1 MKRLHLFLIKSFLAP
16 FIATFFIAIFL
27 LLMQFLWK
35 YIDDLVGKG
44 LEFTQIAELIFYASA
59 RFVPVALPIAMLL
72 ASVMVFGKLGENYEL
87 VALKASGISLIRI
100 LFPLTIFVIILSYSS
115 FLFSNYVMPIANL
128 KNGSMIYDIQKKKP
142 ALNIK
147 EGIFYKDIEGFSI
160 KVSEKDAD
168 GKTLN
173 DIIIYD
179 HTGKNGNDK
188 VIIAK
193 SGIMQLTKDERFL
206 ELILYNG
213 HSYIDISENKRKKD
227 NPYRTTHFKE
237 DLIRFDLSSFST
249 INNSEKLY
257 KGHYAML
264 SNQQLATAIDSLH
277 LKYTERKET
286 FSKNITNKYTSKSEM
301 DSLVAFSP
309 FTKTKRKQQYDIAI
323 NKLQTLKSISKS
335 NKDDLEYRKII
346 ITKHNIEWHRKISLA
361 LACLLLFL
369 IGAPLGS
376 IIRKGGFGLPVLVS
390 VFFFLIYHVLSMVGE
405 KSAKDLSMTAF
416 EGMWLANTV
425 FTPIAFFLIY
435 KAKNDAQL
443 FDFSSLLKRINPFLK
458 KIKLKKILV
467 FLPPKFRL

>member
-1 MKRLHLFLIKSFLAP
+1 MKRLHLFLIKSFLGP
-16 FIATFFIAIFL
+16 FITTFFIAIFL

-44 LEFTQIAELIFYASA
+44 LEFSQIAELIFYASA

-87 VALKASGISLIRI
+87 VALKSSGISLIRI
-100 LFPLTIFVIILSYSS
+100 LYPLTIFVIIIGYSS

-160 KVSEKDAD
+160 KVTEKGAD

-173 DIIIYD
+173 NIIIYD
-179 HTGKNGNDK
+179 HTAKNGNDK
-188 VIIAK
+188 VIIAE
-193 SGIMQLTKDERFL
+193 SGIMQLTKDEQFL

-213 HSYIDISENKRKKD
+213 HSYIDISKNKRKGDK
-227 NPYRTTHFKE
+227 PYRTTHFKE

-249 INNSEKLY
+249 MNNSEALY

-264 SNQQLATAIDSLH
+264 SNKQLAIAIDSLN
-277 LKYTERKET
+277 LKFTDRKET
-286 FSKNITNKYTSKSEM
+286 FSNNIKDKYNLELES
-301 DSLVAFSP
+301 DSLIAFEP
-309 FTKTKRKQQYDIAI
+309 FSTIKRKQQYDIAI
-323 NKLQTLKSISKS
+323 NKLRTIKSITKS

-346 ITKHNIEWHRKISLA
+346 ITKHKIEWHRKVSLA
-361 LACLLLFL
+361 VACLLLFL
-369 IGAPLGS
+369 IGAPLGA
-376 IIRKGGFGLPVLVS
+376 IIRKGGFGLPVLIS
-390 VFFFLIYHVLSMVGE
+390 VFFFLIYHVLSMIGE
-405 KSAKDLSMTAF
+405 KAAKDLSMEAY
-416 EGMWLANTV
+416 EGMWLANLV
-425 FTPIAFFLIY
+425 FFPIALFLIY

-443 FDFSSLLKRINPFLK
+443 FDFSPLLKSVNQFFK
-458 KIKLKKILV
+458 KRKIQ
-467 FLPPKFRL
+467 

>member
-1 MKRLHLFLIKSFLAP
+1 MKRLHLFLIKSFLGP

-44 LEFTQIAELIFYASA
+44 LEFTQIAELLFYASA
-59 RFVPVALPIAMLL
+59 RFVPIALPIAILL

-87 VALKASGISLIRI
+87 VALNASGISLLKI
-100 LFPLTIFVIILSYSS
+100 LFPLTLFVVIIAYGS

-160 KVSEKDAD
+160 KVSEKAFD
-168 GKTLN
+168 GQNLK

-179 HTGKNGNDK
+179 HTAKNGNDK
-188 VIIAK
+188 VIISE
-193 SGIMQLTKDERFL
+193 SGIMQLTKDEKYL

-213 HSYIDISENKRKKD
+213 HSYIDIAENKRKKE
-227 NPYRTTHFKE
+227 NPYRTTHFTE

-249 INNSEKLY
+249 INNSEALY

-264 SNQQLATAIDSLH
+264 SNQQLAAAIDSLTI
-277 LKYTERKET
+277 KYEGREIT
-286 FSKNITNKYTSKSEM
+286 FTKNITDKYTANLEI
-301 DSLVAFSP
+301 DSVISIKPFSRI
-309 FTKTKRKQQYDIAI
+309 KIKQQYDIAI
-323 NKLQTLKSISKS
+323 NKLQTLKSITKS
-335 NKDDLEYRKII
+335 NKDDLEYREII

-361 LACLLLFL
+361 VACLLLFL
-369 IGAPLGS
+369 VGAPLGA

-390 VFFFLIYHVLSMVGE
+390 VFFFLIYHVLSMIGE
-405 KSAKDLSMTAF
+405 KSAKDLSMQAY
-416 EGMWLANTV
+416 EGMWLANMV
-425 FTPIAFFLIY
+425 FVPIALFLIY
-435 KAKNDAQL
+435 KAKNDVQL
-443 FDFSSLLKRINPFLK
+443 FDFSPLLKRTNQLLK
-458 KIKLKKILV
+458 KKQV
-467 FLPPKFRL
+467 

>member
-1 MKRLHLFLIKSFLAP
+1 MKRLHLFLIKSFLGP

-59 RFVPVALPIAMLL
+59 RFVPVALPISMLL

-87 VALKASGISLIRI
+87 VALKSSGISLIRI
-100 LFPLTIFVIILSYSS
+100 LFPLTIFVIIIGYSS

-147 EGIFYKDIEGFSI
+147 EGIFYKEIEGYSI
-160 KVSEKDAD
+160 KVADKNDD

-179 HTGKNGNDK
+179 HTAKNGNDK
-188 VIIAK
+188 VIIAE
-193 SGIMQLTKDERFL
+193 SGIMQLTKDEQFL
-206 ELILYNG
+206 ELILHNG
-213 HSYIDISENKRKKD
+213 HSYIDISKNKRKGDK
-227 NPYRTTHFKE
+227 PYRTTHFKE

-249 INNSEKLY
+249 MNNSEDLY

-264 SNQQLATAIDSLH
+264 SNKQLAIAIDSLS
-277 LKYTERKET
+277 LRFEDRKET
-286 FSKNITNKYTSKSEM
+286 FSKNIKNKYNLESEA
-301 DSLVAFSP
+301 DSLIVFKP
-309 FTKTKRKQQYDIAI
+309 FNTIKIKQQYDIAI
-323 NKLQTLKSISKS
+323 NKLRTIKSIAKS

-346 ITKHNIEWHRKISLA
+346 ITKHKIEWHRKISLA
-361 LACLLLFL
+361 VACLLLFL
-369 IGAPLGS
+369 IGAPLGA
-376 IIRKGGFGLPVLVS
+376 IIRKGGFGLPVLIS
-390 VFFFLIYHVLSMVGE
+390 VFFFLIYHVLSMIGE
-405 KSAKDLSMTAF
+405 KAAKDLSMNAY
-416 EGMWLANTV
+416 EGMWLANLV
-425 FTPIAFFLIY
+425 FLPIALFLIY

-443 FDFSSLLKRINPFLK
+443 FDFSPLLKGINQFLK
-458 KIKLKKILV
+458 KKEIQ
-467 FLPPKFRL
+467 

>member
-1 MKRLHLFLIKSFLAP
+1 MKRLHLFLIKSFLGP

-44 LEFTQIAELIFYASA
+44 LEFTQISELIFYASA

-87 VALKASGISLIRI
+87 VALKSSGISLIRI
-100 LFPLTIFVIILSYSS
+100 LFPLTIFVIIISYSS

-160 KVSEKDAD
+160 KVAEKDAD

-179 HTGKNGNDK
+179 HTAKNGNDK
-188 VIIAK
+188 VIIAR
-193 SGIMQLTKDERFL
+193 SGIMQLTKDEQFL

-213 HSYIDISENKRKKD
+213 HSYIDIPEKKRNGN

-237 DLIRFDLSSFST
+237 DLIRFDLSSFSK
-249 INNSEKLY
+249 INNSEALY

-264 SNQQLATAIDSLH
+264 SNQQLATAIDSLNINF
-277 LKYTERKET
+277 EDRKAT
-286 FSKNITNKYTSKSEM
+286 FTKNIKDKYNSKSEI
-301 DSLVAFSP
+301 DSLTISEILSH
-309 FTKTKRKQQYDIAI
+309 TKQKQQYDIAI
-323 NKLQTLKSISKS
+323 NKLQTLKSIAKS

-346 ITKHNIEWHRKISLA
+346 ITKHKIEWHRKISLA
-361 LACLLLFL
+361 IACLLLFL

-390 VFFFLIYHVLSMVGE
+390 VFFFLIYHVLSMIGE
-405 KSAKDLSMTAF
+405 KSAKDLSVQAY
-416 EGMWLANTV
+416 EGIWLANIV
-425 FTPIAFFLIY
+425 FTPIALFLIY

-443 FDFSSLLKRINPFLK
+443 FDFSSLLKSVNQFLK
-458 KIKLKKILV
+458 KREIQ
-467 FLPPKFRL
+467 

>member
-1 MKRLHLFLIKSFLAP
+1 MKRLHLFLIKSFLGP

-44 LEFTQIAELIFYASA
+44 LEFTQIAELLFYASA

-87 VALKASGISLIRI
+87 VALKSSGISLLKI
-100 LFPLTIFVIILSYSS
+100 LFPLTLFVIIIAYGS

-160 KVSEKDAD
+160 KVAEKASD
-168 GKTLN
+168 GKTLK

-179 HTGKNGNDK
+179 HTAKNGNDK
-188 VIIAK
+188 VIISE
-193 SGIMQLTKDERFL
+193 SGMMQLTKDEKYL

-213 HSYIDISENKRKKD
+213 HSYIDIAENKRKRE

-249 INNSEKLY
+249 INNSEALY

-264 SNQQLATAIDSLH
+264 SNQQLATAIDSLTI
-277 LKYTERKET
+277 KYEERKIT
-286 FSKNITNKYTSKSEM
+286 FTKNITDKYTANSEA
-301 DSLVAFSP
+301 DSLIAIQPFS
-309 FTKTKRKQQYDIAI
+309 KIKIKQQYDIAI
-323 NKLQTLKSISKS
+323 NKLQTLKSITKS
-335 NKDDLEYRKII
+335 NKDDLEYREII

-361 LACLLLFL
+361 VACLLLFL
-369 IGAPLGS
+369 VGAPLGA

-390 VFFFLIYHVLSMVGE
+390 VFFFLIYHVLSMIGE
-405 KSAKDLSMTAF
+405 KSAKDLSMQAY
-416 EGMWLANTV
+416 EGMWLANMV
-425 FTPIAFFLIY
+425 FVPIALFLIY
-435 KAKNDAQL
+435 KAKNDVQL
-443 FDFSSLLKRINPFLK
+443 FDFSPLLKRMNQFLK
-458 KIKLKKILV
+458 KKEIQ
-467 FLPPKFRL
+467 

>member
-1 MKRLHLFLIKSFLAP
+1 MKRLHLFLIKSFLGP

-44 LEFTQIAELIFYASA
+44 LEFIQIAELIFYASA
-59 RFVPVALPIAMLL
+59 RFVPLALPIAMLL

-87 VALKASGISLIRI
+87 IALKSSGISLIRI
-100 LFPLTIFVIILSYSS
+100 LFPLTIFVIIISYCS

-147 EGIFYKDIEGFSI
+147 EGIFYKEIEGFSI
-160 KVSEKDAD
+160 KVAEKDPD
-168 GKTLN
+168 GKTLK

-179 HTGKNGNDK
+179 HTAKNGNDK
-188 VIIAK
+188 VIISE
-193 SGIMQLTKDERFL
+193 SGIMQLTKDEKYL

-213 HSYIDISENKRKKD
+213 HSYIDIAENKRKRE

-249 INNSEKLY
+249 INNSEALY

-264 SNQQLATAIDSLH
+264 SNLQLATAIDSLTI
-277 LKYTERKET
+277 KYEEREIT
-286 FSKNITNKYTSKSEM
+286 FTKNITDKYTTNSEI
-301 DSLVAFSP
+301 DSVIEITP
-309 FTKTKRKQQYDIAI
+309 FKKIKIKQQYDIAI
-323 NKLQTLKSISKS
+323 NKLQTLKSITKS

-361 LACLLLFL
+361 VACLLLFL
-369 IGAPLGS
+369 IGAPLGA

-390 VFFFLIYHVLSMVGE
+390 VFFFLIYHVLSMIGE
-405 KSAKDLSMTAF
+405 KSAKDLSMQAY
-416 EGMWLANTV
+416 EGMWLANKV
-425 FTPIAFFLIY
+425 FVPIALFLIY
-435 KAKNDAQL
+435 KAKNDVQL
-443 FDFSSLLKRINPFLK
+443 FDFSPLLKRINPLLK
-458 KIKLKKILV
+458 KKEIQ
-467 FLPPKFRL
+467 

>member
-1 MKRLHLFLIKSFLAP
+1 MKRLHLFLIKSFLGP

-44 LEFTQIAELIFYASA
+44 LEFTQIAELLFYASA
-59 RFVPVALPIAMLL
+59 RFVPAALPIAMLL

-87 VALKASGISLIRI
+87 VALKSSGISLLKI
-100 LFPLTIFVIILSYSS
+100 LFPLTIFVIIIAYGS

-147 EGIFYKDIEGFSI
+147 EGVFYNDIEGFSI
-160 KVSEKDAD
+160 KVAEKASD
-168 GKTLN
+168 GKTLK

-179 HTGKNGNDK
+179 HTAKNGNDK
-188 VIIAK
+188 VIISE
-193 SGIMQLTKDERFL
+193 SGIMQLTKDEKYL

-213 HSYIDISENKRKKD
+213 HSYIDIAENKRKRE

-249 INNSEKLY
+249 INNSEALY

-264 SNQQLATAIDSLH
+264 SNQQLATAIDSLTI
-277 LKYTERKET
+277 KYEERQIT
-286 FSKNITNKYTSKSEM
+286 FTKNITEKYTTNLEV
-301 DSLVAFSP
+301 DSLIAIQPFSRI
-309 FTKTKRKQQYDIAI
+309 KIKQQYDIAI
-323 NKLQTLKSISKS
+323 NKLQTLKSITKS
-335 NKDDLEYRKII
+335 NKNNLEYREII

-361 LACLLLFL
+361 VACLLLFL
-369 IGAPLGS
+369 VGAPLGA

-390 VFFFLIYHVLSMVGE
+390 VFFFLIYHVLSMIGE
-405 KSAKDLSMTAF
+405 KSAKDLSMQAY
-416 EGMWLANTV
+416 EGMWLANMV
-425 FTPIAFFLIY
+425 FVPIALFLIY
-435 KAKNDAQL
+435 KAKNDVQL
-443 FDFSSLLKRINPFLK
+443 FDFSPLLKRMNQFLK
-458 KIKLKKILV
+458 KKEIQ
-467 FLPPKFRL
+467 